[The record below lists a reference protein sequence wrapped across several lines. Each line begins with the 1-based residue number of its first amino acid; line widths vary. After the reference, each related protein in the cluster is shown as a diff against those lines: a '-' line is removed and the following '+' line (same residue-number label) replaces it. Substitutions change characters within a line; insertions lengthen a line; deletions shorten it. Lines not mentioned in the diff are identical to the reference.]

1 MHGVGARCVMSEQA
15 RRERERAVD
24 EVGCPNELV
33 VKPVKRRGKARSH
46 GGSSSRGRNRLPQ
59 FTMSPP
65 LALNCL
71 LLGEEPS
78 RTITIKIQATETV
91 AILKKAI
98 WTDKQNRLKDVD
110 AGDLILWMVRR
121 RYTDYCID

>member
-33 VKPVKRRGKARSH
+33 VKRRGKARSH

-78 RTITIKIQATETV
+78 RTITVEIQATKTV
-91 AILKKAI
+91 AILKEEI
-98 WTDKQNRLKDVD
+98 WRKKQNRLIDVD
-110 AGDLILWMVRR
+110 AGDLILWMVRFVFILI
-121 RYTDYCID
+121 TA